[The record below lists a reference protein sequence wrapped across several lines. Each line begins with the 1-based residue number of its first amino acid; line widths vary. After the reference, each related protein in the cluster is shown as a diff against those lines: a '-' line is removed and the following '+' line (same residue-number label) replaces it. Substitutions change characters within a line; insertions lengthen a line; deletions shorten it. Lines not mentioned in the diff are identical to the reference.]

1 MHDLW
6 TNIQKELREGKD
18 SFVIQVRD
26 AWLNKPTLE
35 EAVADHLLRT
45 LAQADI
51 TEDFLHRLAGQA
63 DPAWT
68 DSFEVDLRAYFD
80 RDFAIQSYLEVLLLS
95 RGFMAVSAHR
105 LAHVLWQSGQ
115 RLSAQWIN
123 RRVAELWGID
133 LHPAARIGRG
143 LVIDHGMGTVVG
155 ETSVIGD
162 HVFLFHN
169 VTLGGTGPAAGDRHP
184 KVGNHVV
191 IGTGAT
197 LLGNLHIGDHAV
209 IAAGSVVL
217 KDVPPNT
224 TVAGIPAKV
233 KGPAR
238 ELQ

>member
-1 MHDLW
+1 
-6 TNIQKELREGKD
+6 
-18 SFVIQVRD
+18 
-26 AWLNKPTLE
+26 
-35 EAVADHLLRT
+35 
-45 LAQADI
+45 
-51 TEDFLHRLAGQA
+51 
-63 DPAWT
+63 
-68 DSFEVDLRAYFD
+68 
-80 RDFAIQSYLEVLLLS
+80 
-95 RGFMAVSAHR
+95 
-105 LAHVLWQSGQ
+105 
-115 RLSAQWIN
+115 
-123 RRVAELWGID
+123 
-133 LHPAARIGRG
+133 
-143 LVIDHGMGTVVG
+143 GMGTVVG

-169 VTLGGTGPAAGDRHP
+169 VTLGGTGHAAGDRHP